1 MSNYGDQ
8 FMACPN
14 CGATV
19 EAESVD
25 VGVGL
30 YIRDEWACACGWE
43 MYGPLDFGFIGCDDR
58 PSVRAARGISGG
70 Y

>member
-8 FMACPN
+8 FMKCKE
-14 CGATV
+14 CGGTA

-30 YIRDEWACACGWE
+30 YISDEYICACGWNSSADGL
-43 MYGPLDFGFIGCDDR
+43 MNVASYDDYFCE
-58 PSVRAARGISGG
+58 VV
-70 Y
+70 